1 MLKEVISTL
10 NVYFVFFEQG
20 AHNDDL
26 RRKRLWNILR
36 PTPKLYV
43 EADER

>member
-20 AHNDDL
+20 AHNNEL

-36 PTPKLYV
+36 YYPNIT
-43 EADER
+43 RRG